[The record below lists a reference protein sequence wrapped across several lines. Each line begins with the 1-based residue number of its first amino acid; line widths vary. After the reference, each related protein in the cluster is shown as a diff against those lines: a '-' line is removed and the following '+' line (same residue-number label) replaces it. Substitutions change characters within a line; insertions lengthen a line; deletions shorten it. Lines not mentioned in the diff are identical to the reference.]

1 MDEKFW
7 ATSNAIVLECSSLKF
22 VHLSYLARILERKD
36 LRKLAT
42 GTAQPHLTVSKINN
56 IEIYLPPI
64 EVQIEI
70 DSWLNELE
78 KEISLQKKF
87 IEEISSSNDKLTD
100 SLYLSL
106 LRI

>member
-1 MDEKFW
+1 MKFIY
-7 ATSNAIVLECSSLKF
+7 ATK
-22 VHLSYLARILERKD
+22 
-36 LRKLAT
+36 
-42 GTAQPHLTVSKINN
+42 P
-56 IEIYLPPI
+56 
-64 EVQIEI
+64 IEI